1 MRGHTQRGKGL
12 PFVWFLAAMLLLAG
26 VGGVIALHLGRKS
39 DERALKALAAHKGDI
54 EADVVGAAGPPTVRR
69 VVDSSSPKD
78 VCSKEVNPTSA
89 WALEY
94 ASPNDGIGQWVRR
107 VTGPSSRVY
116 VCLDDAHRVVNT
128 YRFVY

>member
-1 MRGHTQRGKGL
+1 MQRGKRRRWAW
-12 PFVWFLAAMLLLAG
+12 FVAAVLVLAG
-26 VGGVIALHLGRKS
+26 VGVAIALQLGQKS
-39 DERALKALAAHKGDI
+39 DERALKALAAHRGDV
-54 EADVVGAAGPPTVRR
+54 EADVVNAAGPPTVRR
-69 VVDSSSPKD
+69 AIDSSSPKD

-94 ASPNDGIGQWVRR
+94 ASPNDGIGKWVRS

-116 VCLDDAHRVVNT
+116 VCLDEAHRVVNT

>member
-1 MRGHTQRGKGL
+1 MRKGKRRSW
-12 PFVWFLAAMLLLAG
+12 VWFVVAVLVLAG
-26 VGGVIALHLGRKS
+26 VGGAIAMQLGQKS
-39 DERALKALAAHKGDI
+39 DERALKALAAHKGDV
-54 EADVVGAAGPPTVRR
+54 EADVVGAAGPPTVKRAI
-69 VVDSSSPKD
+69 DSSSPKD

-94 ASPNDGIGQWVRR
+94 ASPNDGVGKWIRT